1 MLMLLNLSCS
11 QEAEHIDVVPH
22 AVVGFARDFGG
33 EVIAERVVGLDK
45 CTIKHVA
52 KRQRHINHW
61 LTKYCR
67 LFPSIDRLRQK
78 KTSTRERQKKRKV
91 AYR

>member
-1 MLMLLNLSCS
+1 MLMLLLNLSCS

-22 AVVGFARDFGG
+22 TVVGLARDFGG

-52 KRQRHINHW
+52 KR
-61 LTKYCR
+61 
-67 LFPSIDRLRQK
+67 
-78 KTSTRERQKKRKV
+78 
-91 AYR
+91 